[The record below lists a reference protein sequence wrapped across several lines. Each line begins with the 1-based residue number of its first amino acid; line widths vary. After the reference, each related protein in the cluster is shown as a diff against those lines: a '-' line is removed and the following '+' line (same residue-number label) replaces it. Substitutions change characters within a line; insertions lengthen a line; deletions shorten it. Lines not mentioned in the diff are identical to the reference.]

1 MIESQLLALK
11 IEGKWLEPL
20 LETFEKYQIDTP
32 KRQACFLG
40 QIMHESGSFK
50 FTKENLNYSAKALM
64 ATWPSR
70 FPDIETASQFERQPE
85 KIANKVYSGRMGNTE
100 DGDGAKYIGRGLIQ
114 VTGKENYTHCGEALG
129 LDLVA
134 NPQLLEEPRYAA
146 LSAGW
151 FWNKKGLNALAD
163 EGTSNSFEV
172 MTKRINGGLLGLDDR
187 KSKMIEVLKALGA
200 QNG

>member
-1 MIESQLLALK
+1 MIEAQLLSLK

-20 LETFEKYQIDTP
+20 LETFEKYQINTP

-40 QIMHESGSFK
+40 QTMHESGSFK
-50 FTKENLNYSAKALM
+50 FTRENLNYSAKALM

-70 FPDIETASQFERQPE
+70 FPDLDVAMQYERQPE

-129 LDLVA
+129 VDLVA

-163 EGTSNSFEV
+163 EGTKDSFEV

-187 KSKMIEVLKALGA
+187 KSKMIEVLKVLGA
-200 QNG
+200 